1 MSEYTSKLTILR
13 HFPKKNSMIHMPP
26 KPMASGGCDTT
37 LFLCKK
43 LTFQIK
49 IYSQTRVYLV
59 PFIQNFPEEIY
70 MPPKPL
76 AINHRLHYH
85 YFIGKQWTFLRQN
98 NIEIHTKT
106 FKNLSFFYF
115 FFRTNISHNP
125 HKKRVYNEIFTTKET
140 CPSP

>member
-1 MSEYTSKLTILR
+1 MSEYTSKFTILR
-13 HFPKKNSMIHMPP
+13 HFPKKNCMIHMPP
-26 KPMASGGCDTT
+26 KPIASAGCDTT

-76 AINHRLHYH
+76 AINHRAA
-85 YFIGKQWTFLRQN
+85 
-98 NIEIHTKT
+98 
-106 FKNLSFFYF
+106 LSLFH
-115 FFRTNISHNP
+115 R
-125 HKKRVYNEIFTTKET
+125 
-140 CPSP
+140 